1 MTTFSKSMFA
11 ASLLAVGVSS
21 AAWADESSPIKDG
34 RIGFVLSTAHWAVH
48 QTADGKKEC
57 PEGLNPHGPREIFK
71 SLYPNGG
78 RMEDTVLVRQGLNA
92 YPADHA
98 AQFPYLETHGTTAL
112 GLNLDGKIGPQDFTS
127 PDGEKGIDNAF
138 YRVTGCNTG
147 FRGPEGQVQLFAN
160 KFMQRLAFGRM
171 MIELTGVDDLTNDAD
186 VEVTIYRGLDQ
197 LLLDSTGENV
207 APGGSQR
214 VDERYGKKLIQHLRG
229 KIEGGV
235 LTTEPVAKA
244 TWAWQIEPGIPRSLH
259 IRDMRLQLNLTPTKA
274 SGLLA
279 GYFDVDSLLY
289 WTMGYATHHLAYDR
303 LDAPEF
309 YWAMRK
315 VADAYP
321 NEKGENTAL
330 SSAITITMAQVFI
343 QHSEKPGATVAAAPE
358 PARKTAR
365 APAER

>member
-1 MTTFSKSMFA
+1 MTIFSKSVCA
-11 ASLLAVGVSS
+11 ASVLAVGFASV
-21 AAWADESSPIKDG
+21 ALADEASSIKDG
-34 RIGFVLSTAHWAVH
+34 RIGFVLSTAHWSVY

-71 SLYPNGG
+71 TLYPEGG

-92 YPADHA
+92 YPADHG

-112 GLNLDGKIGPQDFTS
+112 GLNLDGKVGPKDFTS

-171 MIELTGVDDLTNDAD
+171 MIELSGVEDLTNDPS

-214 VDERYGKKLIQHLRG
+214 VDEKYGKKLIQHLRG
-229 KIEGGV
+229 KIEDGV
-235 LTTEPVAKA
+235 LVTDPVAKG

-259 IRDMRLQLNLTPTKA
+259 VHDMRFRLNLTPTKA
-274 SGLLA
+274 SGYLA
-279 GYFDVDSLLY
+279 GYFDVDSLLH

-321 NEKGENTAL
+321 DATGANTAL
-330 SSAITITMAQVFI
+330 SSAISITMSQVFI
-343 QHSEKPGATVAAAPE
+343 QHSEEPAAKVAAQKSPTSAS
-358 PARKTAR
+358 RT
-365 APAER
+365 PAER